1 MPDKRVDDYI
11 SKSADFAQPILNHLR
26 QLVHQ
31 SCPMVEE
38 NIKWGFPVFEYKG
51 ILCSMA
57 SFKNHCSFGFWKAS
71 LLKDAAAIL
80 ENKGGNMGSL
90 GKIKSMKDLPKD
102 AVLIEWLHE
111 AMILN
116 EKGIK
121 VPEKKTNSKAPV
133 TVPEILTEALAKN
146 KKAAITFHAFSPSH
160 QREYIEWITEART
173 DATRDKRLATTIE
186 WLTEGKPRMWKYIK
200 K

>member
-51 ILCSMA
+51 ILCSMV

-133 TVPEILTEALAKN
+133 TVPEILPK
-146 KKAAITFHAFSPSH
+146 P
-160 QREYIEWITEART
+160 
-173 DATRDKRLATTIE
+173 
-186 WLTEGKPRMWKYIK
+186 WLKIK
-200 K
+200 KQPLLFMLSVPRIKGNILNGSQRLKRMLHAISGWPLQ